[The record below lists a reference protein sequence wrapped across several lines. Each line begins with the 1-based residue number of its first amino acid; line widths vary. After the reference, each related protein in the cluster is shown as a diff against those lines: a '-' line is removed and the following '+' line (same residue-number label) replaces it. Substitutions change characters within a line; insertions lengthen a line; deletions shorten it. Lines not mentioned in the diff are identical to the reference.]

1 MRYEIRALSGD
12 TMTSIV
18 IEANSEPEARASAL
32 QQGLQIVSIA
42 PASLRERSLHWR
54 RSSFSLLL
62 FCQELQ
68 ALLSAGLSLIEAL
81 EGLLEKES
89 ATETQVV
96 LQRLV
101 ASLREGQRLSAA
113 LAEAPLAFP
122 PLFIGMIQAAE
133 GTSDLPGALSRYI
146 DYHQR
151 LDRVRSKII
160 SASIYPVI
168 LIGVGGAVTLFL
180 MMYVVPRFAS
190 VYQDAGREL
199 PWLSAVLLRWG
210 QLADAHGLLLLL
222 ILVSG
227 LLGGGVIARRVYRNG
242 SLLRLLQRL
251 PGVGERLRLYE
262 LSRLYLTLGTLLEG
276 GIPVVRALETSE
288 ATVSLPLRAKLGQVR
303 LAIQAGSPLSAT
315 LEAQGLTTAISLRM
329 LRVGEQTGQMG
340 PMLTRAAYFYDADIE
355 RFIDRFTRVFEPA
368 LMAAIGLVVGL
379 IVVLLYMPIFDL
391 AGSLQ

>member
-12 TMTSIV
+12 TMTSMV
-18 IEANSEPEARASAL
+18 IEANSEPEARTSAL

-42 PASLRERSLHWR
+42 PAPLREYSLRWR
-54 RSSFSLLL
+54 RSPFSLLL

-101 ASLREGQRLSAA
+101 MALREGQRLSAA

-222 ILVSG
+222 MLVSG

-288 ATVSLPLRAKLGQVR
+288 ATVSLPLRPKLRQVR
-303 LAIQAGSPLSAT
+303 QAIQGGSPLSAT

-329 LRVGEQTGQMG
+329 LRVGEQTGQLG
-340 PMLTRAAYFYDADIE
+340 AMLTRAARFYEADIE